1 MAVEAYE
8 ECETIRTEEFGYN
21 SQPVADVILAHAYV
35 HSDIERGM
43 LAVGASLSQ
52 LRRSNPAEH
61 EEEAGA
67 ITFFKKGKK
76 RFLPS
81 LGIFLRCVLTA
92 CSALGILI
100 SINGPNDISVAST
113 LEKMGMAQFR
123 VGKLASARRYLE
135 DAVDMYRDCGRDN
148 IESKLVTPL
157 FVIGNIHSF
166 MKNEEE
172 AERVWTEAHKC
183 NLQLG
188 DGKNDQ
194 VHEVLS
200 DALKIR

>member
-1 MAVEAYE
+1 LAVEAYE

-67 ITFFKKGKK
+67 ITFFKK
-76 RFLPS
+76 
-81 LGIFLRCVLTA
+81 
-92 CSALGILI
+92 ALGILI
-100 SINGPNDISVAST
+100 SVNGPNDISVAST